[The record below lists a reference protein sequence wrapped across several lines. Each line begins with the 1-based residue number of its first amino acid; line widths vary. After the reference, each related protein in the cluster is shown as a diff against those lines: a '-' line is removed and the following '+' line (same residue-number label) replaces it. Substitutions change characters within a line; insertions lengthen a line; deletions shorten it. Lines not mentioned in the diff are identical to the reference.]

1 MTDPETSRHVE
12 IKDDDGRTA
21 DVAEVTTARGPD
33 GTGATPPDKSVS
45 THARLEV
52 NYRPAESFG
61 HIRNFSTAV
70 PDSDRRHVG
79 ESRTQGETTGQI
91 FGSKHFRKLLTAEC
105 DLLKLTPS
113 VSKAAD
119 QAPTG
124 LLLLSPHGDLSK
136 EVP

>member
-1 MTDPETSRHVE
+1 MV
-12 IKDDDGRTA
+12 DDCQHLFLGEKFIQLLLESNALT
-21 DVAEVTTARGPD
+21 VF
-33 GTGATPPDKSVS
+33 
-45 THARLEV
+45 THAQLEI
-52 NYRPAESFG
+52 NYRVAESFECV
-61 HIRNFSTAV
+61 RNFSAVV
-70 PDSDRRHVG
+70 PDSAGYHADKRRTWD
-79 ESRTQGETTGQI
+79 ENCCQI
-91 FGSKHFRKLLTAEC
+91 FESKHFRKLLTVEC